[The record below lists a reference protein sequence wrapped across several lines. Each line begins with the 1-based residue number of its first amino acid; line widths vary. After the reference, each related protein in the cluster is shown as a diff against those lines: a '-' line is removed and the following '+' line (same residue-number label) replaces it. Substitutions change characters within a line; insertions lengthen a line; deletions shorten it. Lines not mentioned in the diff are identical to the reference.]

1 MNITAES
8 YGHAIMFNLQG
19 ELTGDSLAA
28 FMQAVEHQLKDG
40 EVIDIVLNMEMVNFI
55 DSEALECLLDLQD
68 RLAERFGQIKLVK
81 IDESVRTI
89 LEITRLANTFDTYD
103 DVNNAVKAMEA

>member
-8 YGHAIMFNLQG
+8 YGHAIMLNLQG
-19 ELTGDSLAA
+19 ELTGDSIAA
-28 FMQAVEHQLKDG
+28 FTQAVDHQLKDG
-40 EVIDIVLNMEMVNFI
+40 EVIDIVLNMEMVSFI

-81 IDESVRTI
+81 IDQSVSTI
-89 LEITRLANTFDTYD
+89 LEITRLASTFDTYD
-103 DVNNAVKAMEA
+103 DVNNAVKAVEA